1 MARGK
6 FVIILRMKDA
16 LMLTAC
22 VLSSGLFASST
33 VAVPT
38 LPPSEYADT
47 EVSTN
52 VSLVAAVT
60 CAAGDNVRFFDVE
73 LSLEA
78 TPTNNVEIVFGR
90 DVDGDGDLSR
100 LERDFVLGWDSG
112 SWFWCDRRGNVESR
126 MVDADTVTARRTLRW
141 RVTLDAD
148 HLPRRV
154 TATEG
159 RRTLCNRAAT
169 ASMFSSGWDTARIVA
184 RGHVAHDESINVKTD
199 RNAMR
204 IILR

>member
-1 MARGK
+1 
-6 FVIILRMKDA
+6 MKKA
-16 LMLTAC
+16 MMLAAC
-22 VLSSGLFASST
+22 FFTCDLLAAST

-52 VSLVAAVT
+52 VSLAAAVT
-60 CAAGDNVRFFDVE
+60 CATGDNVRFFDVE

-90 DVDGDGDLSR
+90 DADGDGDLSR
-100 LERDFVLGWDSG
+100 LERDFILGWDSG
-112 SWFWCDRRGNVESR
+112 SWFWRDRRGNVESR
-126 MVDADTVTARRTLRW
+126 MENADAAARRTLRW
-141 RVTLDAD
+141 RVMLDAD

-159 RRTLCNRAAT
+159 RRTLCDQVAT

-184 RGHVAHDESINVKTD
+184 RGHVAHGERINVKMD

>member
-1 MARGK
+1 M
-6 FVIILRMKDA
+6 LHMKDT
-16 LMLTAC
+16 LMLAAC
-22 VLSSGLFASST
+22 VLSSGLLAAS
-33 VAVPT
+33 AVTAPT

-60 CAAGDNVRFFDVE
+60 CATGDNVRFFDVE

-90 DVDGDGDLSR
+90 DADGDGDLSR

-112 SWFWCDRRGNVESR
+112 SWFWRDRRGNVESR
-126 MVDADTVTARRTLRW
+126 MENADAAARRTLRW

-159 RRTLCNRAAT
+159 RRTLCDQAAT
-169 ASMFSSGWDTARIVA
+169 GSMFSSGWDTARIVA
-184 RGHVAHDESINVKTD
+184 RGHVAHDESINVKMD